1 MIDIET
7 AYQQIGKN
15 VKKYRKQKGLT
26 QLELE
31 LAFAMGYDSVSLVSM
46 AETYNRKKHFNI
58 EHLLKISQILD
69 IDICDFFENI

>member
-26 QLELE
+26 QLE